1 MLLGLKKVNHNLA
14 GCCFCLVSSGGA
26 GLKTKLVPNAL
37 KNCDTLHISAD
48 TKRLLVG
55 AEKLKI
61 KKRHKSGA
69 VMDFSLEQCKEFK
82 DFVNDGEEFLMV
94 REKERIIYVALES
107 IKPHEDGTVPG
118 YSDVKMYKNRALS
131 KFMYS
136 ILSDL
141 QETKWCI

>member
-1 MLLGLKKVNHNLA
+1 
-14 GCCFCLVSSGGA
+14 
-26 GLKTKLVPNAL
+26 
-37 KNCDTLHISAD
+37 
-48 TKRLLVG
+48 
-55 AEKLKI
+55 
-61 KKRHKSGA
+61 
-69 VMDFSLEQCKEFK
+69 MDFCLEQCKEFK

-131 KFMYS
+131 KQMYS

-141 QETKWCI
+141 KETKWCI